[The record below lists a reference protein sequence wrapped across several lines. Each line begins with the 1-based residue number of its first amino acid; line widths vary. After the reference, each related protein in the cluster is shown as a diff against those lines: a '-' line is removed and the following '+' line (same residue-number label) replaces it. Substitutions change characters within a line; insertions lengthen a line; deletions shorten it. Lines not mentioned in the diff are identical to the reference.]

1 MIKMRYEERP
11 QSEVKVLGEITS
23 IRKDISTNVGKIIRM
38 DEYAAGKFRVVEFY
52 DKSGN
57 LVMKSELT
65 GTPPQYS
72 YRLETYYNANGEVIS
87 TIRYRRI
94 YFLSGQLYSEEI
106 DNG

>member
-1 MIKMRYEERP
+1 MRYEERP
-11 QSEVKVLGEITS
+11 NSDVKVLGEITS
-23 IRKDISTNVGKIIRM
+23 VYKDLSSNIGKIVRS
-38 DEYAAGKFRVVEFY
+38 DEYVTGKFRVVEFY